1 MSDEEIEKSVNRVI
15 ATMKISGIELTKYQ
29 IKLLYKIARGE
40 IDGEKCIEKY
50 IRRVT
55 RLTKADKDE

>member
-1 MSDEEIEKSVNRVI
+1 MSDEEIEKSVNRVT

-29 IKLLYKIARGE
+29 IKRLYKIARGE

-50 IRRVT
+50 IRRVK
-55 RLTKADKDE
+55 RLTKEDKDE

>member
-29 IKLLYKIARGE
+29 IKRLYKIARGE
-40 IDGEKCIEKY
+40 IDGDKCIDKY

-55 RLTKADKDE
+55 RLTKEEENE

>member
-1 MSDEEIEKSVNRVI
+1 MSGEEIEKSVNRVI

-29 IKLLYKIARGE
+29 IKRLYKIARGE
-40 IDGEKCIEKY
+40 IDSDKCIDKY

-55 RLTKADKDE
+55 RLTKEDNNE